1 MKYYFSIF
9 IIVAIFSFCSSDNAS
24 SKISNKTSSA
34 ENFRKN
40 FTPTLTGSWLLTE
53 YMTEIKKT
61 KSALKS
67 SVKLQ
72 DVVEIITDGKLTND
86 SLEINVNINNHEGDG
101 FMLINIPGQTPNS
114 YKTDLPDNEISTNF
128 YELGYEL
135 VNKDTSMFLYH
146 YDSGNKLLDKK
157 QFSRSVYNPS
167 DVNRA
172 GGIQYFVNEKMLAG
186 NYICMDAN
194 NKQFNV
200 QFLPD
205 GTVTGFPDVTSYFIF
220 TDFNGGP
227 VPKFDEM
234 FLESE
239 NTSTTYGL
247 QISGN
252 TITIYE
258 IAGDEENAELGKMK
272 YKLVKK

>member
-1 MKYYFSIF
+1 MKFSIV
-9 IIVAIFSFCSSDNAS
+9 ILIVTVTFSFCSNDNAS
-24 SKISNKTSSA
+24 KKTASKTGSA
-34 ENFRKN
+34 ENFRQN
-40 FTPTLTGSWLLTE
+40 FVPTLTGSWLMTD
-53 YMTEIKKT
+53 YMTEIEKT

-67 SVKLQ
+67 AGKLQ
-72 DVVEIITDGKLTND
+72 DVVEMITDGKTTND
-86 SLEINVNINNHEGDG
+86 TLEVNVSFNNHEGDG
-101 FMLINIPGQTPNS
+101 FMLMNAPGQTPNS
-114 YKTDLPDNEISTNF
+114 YKTDLADNEISTNF

-135 VNKDTSMFLYH
+135 LNKDTFMFLYH
-146 YDSGNKLLDKK
+146 YDSGNKLLDKR
-157 QFSRSVYNPS
+157 QFSRSVYNPT

-172 GGIQYFVNEKMLAG
+172 GGIQYFVNDKLLAG
-186 NYICMDAN
+186 NYTCMDAN
-194 NKQFNV
+194 NKQYKV

-205 GTVTGFPDVTSYFIF
+205 GTVTGFPDVTTYFIF

-239 NTSTTYGL
+239 NTSTNYGF

-252 TITIYE
+252 TINIYE

-272 YKLVKK
+272 YKLVKQ